1 MDSESLFEYRMKRD
15 FQALLDFFTDSDSN
29 PRRMRADGSKHISA
43 DTQELISNIGAQL
56 KIFEEMFLESW

>member
-1 MDSESLFEYRMKRD
+1 MKKD

-29 PRRMRADGSKHISA
+29 PRRMRADGSKHLSA

-56 KIFEEMFLESW
+56 RIFEEMFLESW